1 MVSKCQEKKLRIVR
15 MPFQPENKERFLPL
29 SITDRSIVLVGLM
42 GAGKTCIGR
51 RLANKINWEF
61 IDTDAEIEAAAD
73 CTIEEIFNVHG
84 EEYFRKG
91 EQRVIARLLKN
102 SRQVLATGGGAFQN
116 IATRKNIRNN
126 AISIWLKADLDILL
140 KRISRRNNRPLLNT
154 GNRRK
159 ILKNLIKKR
168 YPAYSEADIVIN
180 SGEEG
185 PNETVQKILNALI
198 KYGKVFETQDQKK

>member
-1 MVSKCQEKKLRIVR
+1 
-15 MPFQPENKERFLPL
+15 MPIQPENNKRCLPL

-51 RLANKINWEF
+51 RLAKKMDWEF

-73 CTIEEIFNVHG
+73 CTIGEIFNVHG

-102 SRQVLATGGGAFQN
+102 PRQILATGGGAFQN
-116 IATRKNIRNN
+116 PETRKNILNN
-126 AISIWLKADLDILL
+126 AISIWLKADLDVLL
-140 KRISRRNNRPLLNT
+140 KRISKRNNRPLLNR
-154 GNRRK
+154 GNKRE
-159 ILKNLIKKR
+159 ILANLIKNR
-168 YPAYSEADIVIN
+168 YPIYSEADIVIN
-180 SGEEG
+180 SGAEA
-185 PNETVQKILNALI
+185 PNATTQKVLNALI